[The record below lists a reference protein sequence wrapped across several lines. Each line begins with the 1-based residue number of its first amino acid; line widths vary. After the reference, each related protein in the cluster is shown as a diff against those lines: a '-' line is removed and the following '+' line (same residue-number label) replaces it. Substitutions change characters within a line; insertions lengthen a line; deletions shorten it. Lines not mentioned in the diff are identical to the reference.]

1 MKIVSAHDIRDE
13 LAFMEGA
20 ANKFVTNPS
29 MWSYSKGEIQP
40 GCLLALRW
48 GLGDDC
54 VLVVKLDEFHVPT
67 IYSQAV
73 KHAAEGAM

>member
-20 ANKFVTNPS
+20 AAKFASNPA
-29 MWSYSKGEIQP
+29 MWSFSTGEIHP

-48 GLGDDC
+48 GMSDDC

>member
-1 MKIVSAHDIRDE
+1 MKIVSAHDIREE
-13 LAFMEGA
+13 LAFMEA
-20 ANKFVTNPS
+20 AALKFASNPA
-29 MWSYSKGEIQP
+29 MWSFSTSEIHP